1 MEQVGYITKILPE
14 NKCKVLVSRISG
26 CKGTCK
32 TCSGCPTPT
41 MHIVMKKTLDVA
53 VGDYVKIGVDSSIV
67 LKYSIF
73 MYGFPLLMFM
83 LSIVLVNVIFPN
95 LKGIDIIGFLVGTV
109 TMILAFFVVKLV
121 DKKYA
126 HLSTKAMYMEQ
137 KISKKDI

>member
-73 MYGFPLLMFM
+73 LYGFPLLMFR

-95 LKGIDIIGFLVGTV
+95 LKGIDIIGFLVGVV